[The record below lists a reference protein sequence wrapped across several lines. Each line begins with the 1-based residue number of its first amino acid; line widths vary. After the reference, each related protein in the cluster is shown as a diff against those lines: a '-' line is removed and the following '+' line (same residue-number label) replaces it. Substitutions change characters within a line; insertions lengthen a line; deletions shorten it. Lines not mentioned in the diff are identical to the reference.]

1 MAKFCSNCGNE
12 ILENDRFCTNCGTTI
27 NSEITNNNDNNQIQ
41 DNGVAVVNNNP
52 NNFNNT
58 NNVVKYTNSLGIAGF
73 VISLVSM
80 VCCCGGLS
88 WLSLIFSIIGLV
100 NSKKN
105 NGEGKG
111 LSIAGIILSIIMLV
125 VLVCYV
131 IIFGIAIVAET
142 EI

>member
-27 NSEITNNNDNNQIQ
+27 NSEMANDNQIQ
-41 DNGVAVVNNNP
+41 DNGVIVNNNP
-52 NNFNNT
+52 NNFNNI
-58 NNVVKYTNSLGIAGF
+58 NNVAKYTNSFGIAGF

-80 VCCCGGLS
+80 VGCCGGLS
-88 WLSLIFSIIGLV
+88 WLSLIFSIIGLT
-100 NSKKN
+100 NAKKN

-111 LSIAGIILSIIMLV
+111 LSIAGIIISAIMIV
-125 VLVCYV
+125 VFILYC
-131 IIFGIAIVAET
+131 ILIGIAIVAET